1 MLDMVYHLDS
11 DRFGDNPLDIV
22 RRQAPKDEAKAIAQV
37 RDLVERARNGKAN
50 LR

>member
-1 MLDMVYHLDS
+1 MVYHLDS

-22 RRQAPKDEAKAIAQV
+22 RRRAPKDEAKAIEYV
-37 RDLVERARNGKAN
+37 RDLIERARNGKTN